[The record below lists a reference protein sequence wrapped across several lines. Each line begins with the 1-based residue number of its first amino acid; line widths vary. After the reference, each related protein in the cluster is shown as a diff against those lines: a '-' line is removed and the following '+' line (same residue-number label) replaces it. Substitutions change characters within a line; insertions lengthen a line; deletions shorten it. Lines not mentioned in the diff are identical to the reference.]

1 MKCQGHK
8 AAHLFFT
15 MIASCALL
23 CATDI
28 ASAKGR
34 IHDGG
39 PVMVSAHI
47 RSNGTYVAPHLRSA
61 PDNSKANNLAQTHPA
76 TGAKLG
82 NGQNEA
88 QTYDDVK
95 KQLADARAK
104 DNKHPAR

>member
-1 MKCQGHK
+1 MKRQGHK

-23 CATDI
+23 C
-28 ASAKGR
+28 
-34 IHDGG
+34 
-39 PVMVSAHI
+39 
-47 RSNGTYVAPHLRSA
+47 A